1 MQLSEFVSRCQPK
14 GKRKKKVDF
23 FFSYR
28 KQILKAA
35 KETQAEFITQ
45 NFLYRADL
53 K

>member
-1 MQLSEFVSRCQPK
+1 MSAERK
-14 GKRKKKVDF
+14 KEKKKKVD